1 MKFSDELLTALPGED
16 WQRIES
22 WAAIAGMTPAQ
33 YLSLCIR
40 RGHALIKEELKCNNK
55 DVLLVGEAEALVD

>member
-16 WQRIES
+16 WQRIET

-33 YLSLCIR
+33 YVSLCIR
-40 RGHALIKEELKCNNK
+40 RGHAVVKEELKLSDPNLAPHTETENT
-55 DVLLVGEAEALVD
+55 G

>member
-1 MKFSDELLTALPGED
+1 MKFSEELLTALPGED

-40 RGHALIKEELKCNNK
+40 KGHAVIKEDLKRANK
-55 DVLLVGEAEALVD
+55 DVLLVGEAESLG